1 MDNITIKEY
10 ELQREKT
17 PMVNTA
23 ILAIFIIII
32 IGLFAFFVTKFTNEA
47 FPILV
52 FIILMFIPVLVVFK
66 DDLPKYVPPFL
77 RKFIISDD
85 PPKPK
90 RIVRNVPTKKTT
102 TKKMQNYFII
112 AMSIITIIIGALIY
126 LIKTSLRPEITAAES
141 INQKALLKIIA
152 ALFLTCILG
161 VLALKF
167 DKYNSTSI

>member
-66 DDLPKYVPPFL
+66 DD
-77 RKFIISDD
+77 
-85 PPKPK
+85 
-90 RIVRNVPTKKTT
+90 
-102 TKKMQNYFII
+102 
-112 AMSIITIIIGALIY
+112 
-126 LIKTSLRPEITAAES
+126 
-141 INQKALLKIIA
+141 
-152 ALFLTCILG
+152 
-161 VLALKF
+161 
-167 DKYNSTSI
+167 